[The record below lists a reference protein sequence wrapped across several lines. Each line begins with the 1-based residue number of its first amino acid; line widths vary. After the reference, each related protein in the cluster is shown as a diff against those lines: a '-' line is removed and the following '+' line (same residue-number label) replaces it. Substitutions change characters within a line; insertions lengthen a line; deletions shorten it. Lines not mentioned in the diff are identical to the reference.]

1 MRQET
6 FYEGT
11 VRLSLCLLSYN
22 YALKGTVLLRRCL
35 CRKCMFS
42 GRSERCGCA
51 RPPCTQTGK
60 IL

>member
-42 GRSERCGCA
+42 GRSEGGGWGRPRC
-51 RPPCTQTGK
+51 THTGDG
-60 IL
+60 L